1 MKLTLQDV
9 SLGILDTDVEL
20 LNYFI
25 TLVKLHI
32 WISRKRGVAPNL
44 TAFKEIVMA
53 KFRIEKYIAIRNNTE
68 VTFQARWL
76 QLYINSSQEL

>member
-1 MKLTLQDV
+1 VL
-9 SLGILDTDVEL
+9 LGILDTDVEL

-32 WISRKRGVAPNL
+32 WTSRKRGVAPNL
-44 TAFKEIVMA
+44 TTFKEIVKA
-53 KFRIEKYIAIRNNTE
+53 KFRIEKYIAIKNSTE
-68 VTFQARWL
+68 VKFQARW

>member
-9 SLGILDTDVEL
+9 LLGILDTDVEL

-32 WISRKRGVAPNL
+32 WIRRKRGVAPNL
-44 TAFKEIVMA
+44 KIKA
-53 KFRIEKYIAIRNNTE
+53 KFRIEKYIAIKNNTE
-68 VTFQARWL
+68 VQFQARW